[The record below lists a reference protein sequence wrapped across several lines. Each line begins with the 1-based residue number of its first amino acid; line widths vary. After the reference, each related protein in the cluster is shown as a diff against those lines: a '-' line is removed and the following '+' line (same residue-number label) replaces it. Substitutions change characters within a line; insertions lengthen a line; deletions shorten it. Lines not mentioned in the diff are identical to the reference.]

1 MTCGYS
7 CSEYP
12 QPSIRARKL
21 KNDGHRLLPS
31 LERRASSYRVSHP
44 SCFLRSRLASK
55 PKMHLRRQIGGGLN
69 RSDTRKRTQVLVLLA
84 LQVTID
90 NAHVKVHVV
99 IIRAGTVTHRA
110 YRERETS
117 ASFAQLADSLSLSL

>member
-1 MTCGYS
+1 
-7 CSEYP
+7 
-12 QPSIRARKL
+12 
-21 KNDGHRLLPS
+21 
-31 LERRASSYRVSHP
+31 
-44 SCFLRSRLASK
+44 
-55 PKMHLRRQIGGGLN
+55 MHLRETDRGGLN

-99 IIRAGTVTHRA
+99 IIRAGAVTHRA

-117 ASFAQLADSLSLSL
+117 ASFAQLADSLSLSDVHEPLPPPGTS